1 MMQIRALI
9 QEASHVAEARRTV
22 TELAI
27 RCGFGEV
34 ATGRLAIAVSE
45 AATNILKYGTEGELL
60 IRALQEEATGPAAP
74 QVEVIA
80 IDRGPGMADLGAS
93 LRDGFSTTG
102 TAGNGLGAMGR
113 LATAFDIYS
122 APGKGTV
129 LRMTLAPSDRPVE
142 PALPAVSVGAVCVPM
157 TGETECG
164 DGWHASSARA
174 LSSLVVAD
182 GLGHGPDAARAAE
195 AAKRVAAAHAF
206 VAPAVLIGH
215 AHAAL
220 RATRGAAV
228 AVARIDSDPGSVRF
242 AGIGNISAC
251 VYSPGA
257 LGGSGNRRQLISHN
271 GIVGYIMRKVT
282 EVEAPWPAE
291 TLLVLHSDGLG
302 SHWDLDN
309 YPGLHARHPAVVAA
323 VLYRDFA
330 RGHDD
335 VTVIVCKRSSEC
347 QSYAPRV
354 QDAAGD
360 GARAVPDAG
369 EGARS

>member
-1 MMQIRALI
+1 MQIRASI
-9 QEASHVAEARRTV
+9 QEASHVAQARRTV

-45 AATNILKYGTEGELL
+45 AATNILKHGGDGELL
-60 IRALQEEATGPAAP
+60 IRALQEEVAGPAAP

-80 IDRGPGMADLGAS
+80 IDRGPGMADLSTS

-102 TAGNGLGAMGR
+102 TAGNGLGAISR

-129 LRMTLAPSDRPVE
+129 LRMALSPSDRPAP
-142 PALPAVSVGAVCVPM
+142 PALPAISVGSVCVPIA
-157 TGETECG
+157 GETECG
-164 DGWHASSARA
+164 DGWHVSSAHE
-174 LSSLVVAD
+174 LSSLTVAD

-220 RATRGAAV
+220 RATRGAAM
-228 AVARIDSDPGSVRF
+228 AVARIETAPGRIRF
-242 AGIGNISAC
+242 AGIGNIAAC
-251 VYSPGA
+251 VVTPGT
-257 LGGSGNRRQLISHN
+257 LGSTGTRRQLISHN
-271 GIVGYIMRKVT
+271 GIVGYAIRKVT
-282 EVEAPWPAE
+282 EVEAPWPPD
-291 TLLVLHSDGLG
+291 TLLILHSDGLG
-302 SHWDLDN
+302 THWDLDN
-309 YPGLHARHPAVVAA
+309 YPGLNARHPAIIAA

-330 RGHDD
+330 RGRDD
-335 VTVIVCKRSSEC
+335 VTVIVCRRNSEC
-347 QSYAPRV
+347 HAWTGPLSAPGSAA
-354 QDAAGD
+354 AAGQ
-360 GARAVPDAG
+360 GALP
-369 EGARS
+369 